1 MCDEGAAYD
10 WRKWTGND
18 RGSRRRVVALWVVG
32 ALFVILLATGLA
44 LTFRYRPDVSFGTR
58 PAPSPLF
65 TARRAHRLASFLFV
79 PAVGMLAISSI
90 GLFVV
95 RRRRATSP
103 TRCWQES
110 ARSRRRSRVSSFRG
124 TSSSLLAVTVGT
136 NMQGYVPI
144 LRGHD
149 VKFVLIGSHEI
160 TTWPFSRWFWLHAV
174 ALPLFLVGMGVV
186 VALKARRSST
196 PAS

>member
-1 MCDEGAAYD
+1 MTAT
-10 WRKWTGND
+10 R
-18 RGSRRRVVALWVVG
+18 VALWVVG
-32 ALFVILLATGLA
+32 ALFVILLATGIALA
-44 LTFRYRPDVSFGTR
+44 FRYRPDVSFGTR

-65 TARRAHRLASFLFV
+65 TARRVHRLASFFFV

-90 GLFVV
+90 GLFLV
-95 RRRRATSP
+95 RRR
-103 TRCWQES
+103 S
-110 ARSRRRSRVSSFRG
+110 AYLAYPLSAGVAALAAAFTG
-124 TSSSLLAVTVGT
+124 FLLPWDQLGLRAVTVGT

-149 VKFVLIGSHEI
+149 VRFVLIGTSEI
-160 TTWPFSRWFWLHAV
+160 TDAAFSRWFWLHAV
-174 ALPLFLVGMGVV
+174 ALPLFLVATGVV